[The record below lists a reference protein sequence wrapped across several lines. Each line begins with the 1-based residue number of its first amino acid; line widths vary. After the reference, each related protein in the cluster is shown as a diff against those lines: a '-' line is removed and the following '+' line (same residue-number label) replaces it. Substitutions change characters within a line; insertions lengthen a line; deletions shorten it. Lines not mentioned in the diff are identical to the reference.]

1 MEKYTFWAAV
11 LVLMFTV
18 YLITYSLMAV
28 GVTITLIGIAVYV
41 SELLEQ
47 PLLPFDWNLSVV
59 PVASDSLFSKWQL
72 PMEPARVQEVFH
84 ISGNKYTYEEAP
96 SVCAVYNAELA
107 TYEQVV
113 ESHSRGAEWCSYG
126 WTVGGMALY
135 PTQENTWK
143 KLQQESAV
151 DKKTRCGRPGIN
163 GGYFDTNMKFGVN
176 CYGTKPNCNNR
187 KYPIPLTSDADNEM
201 INKFK
206 KDSAKIKVDPFN
218 RNGWSMWGML

>member
-11 LVLMFTV
+11 LVLMVTV

-28 GVTITLIGIAVYV
+28 GVTMTLIAIAVYI

-72 PMEPARVQEVFH
+72 PTEPARVQEVFH

-113 ESHSRGAEWCSYG
+113 ESHARGAEWCSYG
-126 WTVGGMALY
+126 WTLGGMALY
-135 PTQENTWK
+135 PTQDNTWK
-143 KLQQESAV
+143 KLQQETSLE
-151 DKKTRCGRPGIN
+151 KKTRCGRPGIN

-187 KYPIPLTSDADNEM
+187 KYPIPLTSDVDKDAV
-201 INKFK
+201 NKFK

>member
-1 MEKYTFWAAV
+1 MEKYTFWASV

-28 GVTITLIGIAVYV
+28 GVTITLIAIAVYV
-41 SELLEQ
+41 SQLLEQ
-47 PLLPFDWNLSVV
+47 PLLPLDWNLSVV

-72 PMEPARVQEVFH
+72 PLEPGRLQEVFY
-84 ISGNKYTYEEAP
+84 IAGSKYTYDEAP
-96 SVCAVYNAELA
+96 SVCAVYNAEVA

-113 ESHSRGAEWCSYG
+113 EAHSRGAEWCGYG

-143 KLQQESAV
+143 KLQQETSIE
-151 DKKTRCGRPGIN
+151 KKTRCGRPGIN

-187 KYPIPLTSDADNEM
+187 KYPIPFNPDVNKEM
-201 INKFK
+201 VDKLK
-206 KDSAKIKVDPFN
+206 KESGKIRVDPFN

>member
-1 MEKYTFWAAV
+1 
-11 LVLMFTV
+11 
-18 YLITYSLMAV
+18 MAV